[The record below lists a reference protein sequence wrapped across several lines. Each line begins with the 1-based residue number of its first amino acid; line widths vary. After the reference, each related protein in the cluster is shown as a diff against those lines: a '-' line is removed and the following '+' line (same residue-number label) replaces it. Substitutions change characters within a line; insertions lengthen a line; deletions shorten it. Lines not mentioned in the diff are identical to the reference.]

1 MIDDDRP
8 GLTVRRSLAAVAGG
22 LASGCLAAVIAALV
36 VGAATSGATTTG
48 EGIGAAVLAAAG
60 GVFLGCLVSALV
72 VLLTVRGRRRG
83 ARFSGMFSTGLALL
97 LVFFGVGVV
106 GSVAAPLIELVGLG
120 PLLWLLVPPL
130 WSIPAAAAGVV
141 RLRWVGYVLALGLG
155 AVLLTL
161 AVGELGASR
170 DQARFDAAWTG
181 PVLVPSTSPA
191 SPLAGYVLRGVTPPG
206 EYADLAYSYVSPGD
220 EGVQADASVAGDRP
234 AAYYD
239 LRFVAPE
246 DVATYA
252 PCGTAAP
259 VCPVVGR
266 ALGGDV
272 LADASSGSWVVLL
285 DDGAVTL
292 TGSFDDDDAVS
303 VLDDL
308 RPAGLDAVHDLRVD
322 PDVAL

>member
-8 GLTVRRSLAAVAGG
+8 TLTVRRSLAAVAGG
-22 LASGCLAAVIAALV
+22 LASGCLAAVLTALV
-36 VGAATSGATTTG
+36 VGAATSGASTTG

-72 VLLTVRGRRRG
+72 VLFVVRGRRRG
-83 ARFSGMFSTGLALL
+83 ARFSGLFSTGLALL

-106 GSVAAPLIELVGLG
+106 GSVAAPVIELVGLG

-141 RLRWVGYVLALGLG
+141 RLRWVGYVLGLGLG
-155 AVLLTL
+155 ALLLTL

-170 DQARFDAAWTG
+170 EQARFDAAWTG
-181 PVLVPSTSPA
+181 PVLVPRTSPA

-206 EYADLAYSYVSPGD
+206 EYADLSYSYVSPGD
-220 EGVQADASVAGDRP
+220 EVVQADGSVAGDRP
-234 AAYYD
+234 DAYYD
-239 LRFVAPE
+239 LSFVAPD

-292 TGSFDDDDAVS
+292 TGSLDDDDAVS

-308 RPAGLDAVHDLRVD
+308 RPAGLDAVHELRVD